1 MVLTMFVDMAVVNP
15 TPFVG
20 YAAALKASG
29 EKQPVHLIQVCQI
42 MGAIATIN
50 EARLLNSFKI
60 YDIQLLIVE
69 ILNWKRIFVILACAF
84 TVINISDGVKDP
96 PCNV

>member
-50 EARLLNSFKI
+50 EARLL
-60 YDIQLLIVE
+60 LLHTE
-69 ILNWKRIFVILACAF
+69 FFQNMSYSAF
-84 TVINISDGVKDP
+84 NR
-96 PCNV
+96 